1 MAEDINKAS
10 SSESPDDAA
19 QNAPEN
25 LEPLPATSDPMAGM
39 FPKKGRGIG
48 ALIFVTIVSALF
60 GYAALLANLP
70 RERAKADELPA
81 SVRARLSG
89 LPLNANVLAY
99 LGLKEIRQSEFWQTF
114 VPDSLKEKLLADTA
128 TAIGRFADLMQ
139 FSFAQDVDTAIY
151 AEVNRYGEVNT
162 SLAILIGRFNSARF
176 KQLAATALDSIRT
189 DNSVAYQLAPT
200 LWCAKVSENELAIS
214 SHADALANYL
224 QPRADFWA
232 TDSTMTPLIER
243 AQHKSH
249 FWLALGSARWAF
261 GAMRGLTTG
270 NQEMQGMGNIRN
282 IRQLVLSLRLTDG
295 IEGQSEWIYENRAAA
310 FFAGGLIGITLW
322 VTKNFSQRQSESIKK
337 VVGAIEF
344 KQNLEALMFQA
355 TLSKAMLQELRQTK
369 QTSQ

>member
-1 MAEDINKAS
+1 MPEDINNAS
-10 SSESPDDAA
+10 SAENPEDAP

-48 ALIFVTIVSALF
+48 ALIFVICVSALF

-70 RERAKADELPA
+70 RERPPADELPA
-81 SVRARLSG
+81 SVRMRLSG
-89 LPLNANVLAY
+89 LPLNANVLVY

-114 VPDSLKEKLLADTA
+114 VPDSLKEKLLADTS
-128 TAIGRFADLMQ
+128 TAIGRFANLMQ
-139 FSFAQDVDTAIY
+139 FNFAQDVDTAIY
-151 AEVNRYGEVNT
+151 AEVNRYGEINT

-176 KQLAATALDSIRT
+176 KHLATTALDSVRSG
-189 DNSVAYQLAPT
+189 NKLAYQLDTA
-200 LWCAKVSENELAIS
+200 LWCAKVSENELALS
-214 SHADALANYL
+214 SHADVLANYL
-224 QPRADFWA
+224 QPRADFWT

-243 AQHKSH
+243 VQHKSH

-270 NQEMQGMGNIRN
+270 NQDMQGMGNIRN

-322 VTKNFSQRQSESIKK
+322 VTKNFSQRQSESIKR

-344 KQNLEALMFQA
+344 KQNLEALMFNA
-355 TLSKAMLQELRQTK
+355 NLSKAMLEELRQAK
-369 QTSQ
+369 QN